1 MDGRPKMEC
10 KILHLKNLQFNYF
23 QQMVGAQDY
32 DSVFLSKS
40 YRSIFQRAGVPCKK
54 LLGGFLVSED
64 AVVKPGT
71 PLDVRHFRVE

>member
-1 MDGRPKMEC
+1 
-10 KILHLKNLQFNYF
+10 
-23 QQMVGAQDY
+23 MVGAMDY
-32 DSVFLSKS
+32 DSVFLSNS

-71 PLDVRHFRVE
+71 PLDVRHFRVQ